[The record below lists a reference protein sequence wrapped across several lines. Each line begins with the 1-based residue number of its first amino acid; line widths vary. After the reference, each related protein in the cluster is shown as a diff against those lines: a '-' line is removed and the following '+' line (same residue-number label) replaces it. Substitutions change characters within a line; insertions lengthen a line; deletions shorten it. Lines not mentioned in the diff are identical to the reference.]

1 MNMKNLI
8 YSNKFY
14 LNSTDT
20 ALGSLVINIDIEI
33 PDEYFDKEILT
44 NIQKQI
50 TAKIFG
56 EQYTALQIDSLI
68 PKYVRNTH
76 QRYITD
82 YDSAFQDQV
91 KKTGGPSMI
100 NEINIDGIAIF
111 LDNKILSYSNE
122 SYAYLGGAH
131 GSSIR
136 MLYNFDLSNAH
147 QIKEVDLFIA
157 NYQTQLTQ
165 LIKEQLLEQSAEIG
179 SVADLS
185 ELDFWE
191 DKIAPNDN
199 FYVSDEGLVYIYN
212 PYDIAPYSMGQ
223 IEVTLPYTKLKPLL
237 KSGNIIEYLY
247 KNTTVK

>member
-1 MNMKNLI
+1 MKNLT

-14 LNSTDT
+14 LNPSDT
-20 ALGSLVINIDIEI
+20 ALGSLVINIDIEM
-33 PDEYFDKEILT
+33 PDEYSDKEILA

-56 EQYTALQIDSLI
+56 EKFTTLQIDSLI
-68 PKYVRNTH
+68 PNYVEKLH
-76 QRYITD
+76 QNFLLD
-82 YDSAFQDQV
+82 YDANFQNQV
-91 KKTGGPSMI
+91 KKADGPSMM

-131 GSSIR
+131 GNSIR
-136 MLYNFDLSNAH
+136 ILYNFDLSNA
-147 QIKEVDLFIA
+147 QAITESNIFIA
-157 NYQTQLTQ
+157 DYQTPLTQ
-165 LIKEQLLEQSAEIG
+165 LIKEQILEQSAEIG

-223 IEVTLPYTKLKPLL
+223 IEVSLPYAKLKPLL
-237 KSGNIIEYLY
+237 KPGNVIEYLY
-247 KNTTVK
+247 SNSTLK